1 MVLEQHTDI
10 DTDDPVSAARTRRE
24 RHPIAQFAQ
33 HPKATTIMQV
43 LVDAGGQDLG
53 VSTICDHAGI
63 SRDTWYNCREMLL
76 DYGLVEHTRDENGG
90 PLYRARM
97 ESDVVTAWQTF
108 RAALR
113 DEANGR
119 V

>member
-1 MVLEQHTDI
+1 MAQSE
-10 DTDDPVSAARTRRE
+10 TDDVIAEVRKRQARQ
-24 RHPIAQFAQ
+24 PIAQFAQ

-43 LVDAGGQDLG
+43 LVDAGGQELG

-63 SRDTWYNCREMLL
+63 SRDTWYNTREMLI

-97 ESDVVTAWQTF
+97 ESGVVTAWQTL
-108 RAALR
+108 RSALR
-113 DEANGR
+113 EEANGR
-119 V
+119 TT